1 MSARLNDAERGS
13 AAWQKVRVELHS
25 RLERY
30 RQLVENPAKPEA
42 ERLGLC
48 WRIQELKEL
57 LRMEE
62 PEKQTGADE

>member
-1 MSARLNDAERGS
+1 MSTRLNGADIGT
-13 AAWQKVRVELHS
+13 AAWQKVRAEMHA

-30 RQLVENPAKPEA
+30 RAQVENPDKPEN

-48 WRIQELKEL
+48 WRIRELKEL

-62 PEKQTGADE
+62 PDPNPDAGE